1 MPLAAPL
8 MPIPLP
14 PERLHAPFDLGVHF
28 PDDFVWGVATSS
40 FQIEGAATEDGK
52 GESIWDRFC
61 RIPGA
66 IADASDG
73 DIACD
78 HYHRLEDDLDL
89 IAGLGVDAYRFSVSW
104 PRVRPAGSGPWNPK
118 GLAFYERLVDGLLSR
133 GVKPFLTLNHWDLPQ
148 ALQDQ
153 GGWAARDTV
162 HLFVDYAR
170 GINERLGDRVTALT
184 THNEPWVVS
193 VLGHETGRFA
203 PGIRNRAMAAQVSH
217 HLLLSHGLAL
227 QALRADGCR
236 SALGIVLNL
245 APVKP
250 VTDSAADAAQAR
262 LEDGK
267 LVRWFADALFRGAYP
282 SDVLEHLGADAP
294 QVQPGDLAAIATP
307 MDFLG
312 VNYYSRHMVS
322 ADGPFDVHSSGL
334 PVTEMGWEVY
344 PEGLTELLLRL
355 HRDYPVPPMYVTE
368 NGGAFRDTLA
378 GGHVHDRDR
387 TSYIASHI
395 EAVAAALRRG
405 VPMAGYMVWSLMD
418 NFEWA
423 CGYDKRFG
431 IVYVDYATQQR
442 TLKDSAR
449 WYRRFL
455 QHRRAMR
462 GAALAATAVGN

>member
-1 MPLAAPL
+1 MLAPLA
-8 MPIPLP
+8 
-14 PERLHAPFDLGVHF
+14 PEPLHAPFDASVRF

-40 FQIEGAATEDGK
+40 FQIEGAAIEDGK

-104 PRVRPAGSGPWNPK
+104 PRVQPAGSGPWNPK

-162 HLFVDYAR
+162 HHFVDYAR

-203 PGIRNRAMAAQVSH
+203 PGIRNRAVAAQVSH